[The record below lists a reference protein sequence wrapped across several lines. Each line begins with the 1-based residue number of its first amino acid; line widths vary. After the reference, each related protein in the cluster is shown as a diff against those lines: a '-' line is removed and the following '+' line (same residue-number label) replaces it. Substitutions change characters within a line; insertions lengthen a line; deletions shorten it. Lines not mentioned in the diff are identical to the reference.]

1 MLIRLNKVLSLAG
14 VASRR
19 LADQLI
25 AQGRVEVNSKVVS
38 ELGAKAD
45 PTRDHIKVDG
55 RRLKFSDHKQYY
67 LLYKPQGVVSTRSD
81 PQQRVTVIDVLQ
93 KLGVRGYFYPV
104 GRLDY
109 DSEGLLLLTNDG
121 DFAEVVTHPRHQL
134 ERAYEARV
142 LGVPDDHEIDRLR
155 KGVVIEG
162 RKTLEAGVSLK
173 RVVKGNRGPE
183 AIVEIVITEGRNR
196 QVRHMCDAIGHP
208 VVQLKRT
215 RIGGLTI
222 GTLRP
227 GQARSVTPEE
237 IKALVKKS
245 GLPPRRLESG
255 ITLQPSGSPKPA
267 PRRETSSAARR
278 EAAARSAA
286 AQMRR
291 DATSSTR
298 REASSPMRREATSFT
313 RREASRPRTESASR
327 PPKQMA
333 RPRRSRG
340 K

>member
-1 MLIRLNKVLSLAG
+1 MLIRLNKVLSQAG

-19 LADQLI
+19 LADELI
-25 AQGRVEVNSKVVS
+25 AQGRVVVNGKVES
-38 ELGAKAD
+38 ALGAKAD
-45 PTRDHIKVDG
+45 PTRDFIKVDG
-55 RRLKFSDHKQYY
+55 RRLKFTDPKQYY

-81 PQQRVTVIDVLQ
+81 PQQRETVIDVLQ

-155 KGVVIEG
+155 KGVIIEG

-173 RVVKGNRGPE
+173 RVVQGNRGPE

-215 RIGGLTI
+215 RIGSLKI

-237 IKALVKKS
+237 IKSLVRKS

-255 ITLQPSGSPKPA
+255 ITLQPSGSPKSPA
-267 PRRETSSAARR
+267 
-278 EAAARSAA
+278 
-286 AQMRR
+286 
-291 DATSSTR
+291 TR
-298 REASSPMRREATSFT
+298 RPAV
-313 RREASRPRTESASR
+313 RPRTESASR